1 MNKKNNLLL
10 CKKKYFSKETIH
22 NKLRIYDI
30 KLLDI
35 KKKFCQKI
43 TFNLNSNNN
52 KYYNNKIRNES
63 IKFKKGR
70 NKSERYLKLSFSNN
84 TQKPLKKYKT
94 NNFFNNSFYN
104 LNKLKITHSC
114 KEINKN
120 KNYFDSFE
128 GTKNINRIKRNTH
141 SKSNKT
147 IHLNKINTKTNENNN
162 IVKYNKSQMINILK
176 KNKKNNISKE
186 KINIFRDYIN
196 NDYKL
201 NHKKY
206 INLKGS
212 IANLKINKLLSRNKS
227 MGLRLKNKKT
237 NWKNNILET
246 IISNLTNINKNTSKI
261 NFYDDNNNHHK
272 IKMFTILDL
281 YHKNKKN
288 FGVE

>member
-10 CKKKYFSKETIH
+10 CKKKNFSKETIH
-22 NKLRIYDI
+22 NKLRIHDI
-30 KLLDI
+30 KLFDI

-147 IHLNKINTKTNENNN
+147 IHLNKSYKINNMNIFNNTYSFDKKIMNTNKIKKKYKINTKTNENNN

-206 INLKGS
+206 TNLKGS

-246 IISNLTNINKNTSKI
+246 IISNLTNII
-261 NFYDDNNNHHK
+261 Y
-272 IKMFTILDL
+272 
-281 YHKNKKN
+281 
-288 FGVE
+288 